1 MAPRPGQPLTA
12 EDRALVRLA
21 QKALRSGYREHRH
34 GVAAA
39 VRTVSGTVYVGLNV
53 DGIHGPCAEHVAIG
67 AAVTAGDPKLRSMV
81 AVAKR
86 GTAYPVL
93 SPCGNCRQLLLDYA
107 PDATV
112 IARYPNGRVVRL
124 SVQESLPAAF
134 RTFRAARRT
143 RRGTRSRA
151 RRAKTLSTR
160 PSPGRPR

>member
-67 AAVTAGDPKLRSMV
+67 AAMTAGDRRLESMV

-86 GTAYPVL
+86 GRTYPVL

-107 PDATV
+107 PRATV
-112 IARYPNGRVVRL
+112 IARYASGRVVRL
-124 SVQESLPAAF
+124 SVAESLPAAF
-134 RTFRAARRT
+134 RSF
-143 RRGTRSRA
+143 G
-151 RRAKTLSTR
+151 
-160 PSPGRPR
+160 